1 LIRQITQLIICVGYP
16 EPITSEHT
24 NSRRKD
30 RIPPPMIETNPNQ
43 KTIHIEKE
51 QCDKNNL
58 YALYNLNALQSAM
71 LDLKGE
77 TFKLW
82 CYLNKNQNGYTLA
95 LSKVDALRWGIGSK
109 SSYDR
114 AIAELIQKGYLVN
127 T

>member
-1 LIRQITQLIICVGYP
+1 
-16 EPITSEHT
+16 
-24 NSRRKD
+24 
-30 RIPPPMIETNPNQ
+30 MIETNPNQ
-43 KTIHIEKE
+43 KTISVKKE
-51 QCDKNNL
+51 QCDKSHL
-58 YALYNLNALQSAM
+58 YATYNQKALQSAM

-127 T
+127 TQGNYYNFYELPKDEEIIIKVNKL

>member
-1 LIRQITQLIICVGYP
+1 
-16 EPITSEHT
+16 
-24 NSRRKD
+24 
-30 RIPPPMIETNPNQ
+30 MIETNPNQ
-43 KTIHIEKE
+43 KTIRIEKE

-114 AIAELIQKGYLVN
+114 AIAELIQKEYLVN
-127 T
+127 TQGNCYNFYELPKGQELMITVNKDCGFSF